1 MSPIEEYINDAEKDQ
16 QPMLKEIYQLIKEM
30 LPVET
35 TEKLSYGMPTFYL
48 TDNLVHFGA
57 MKKHL
62 GFYPTPSAMSAFEK
76 QLKDYKTSKGA
87 LQIPYTKELPRE
99 LITKMVRF
107 RLKEVVEKNA

>member
-1 MSPIEEYINDAEKDQ
+1 MSPIEKYINDAEQEQ

-30 LPVET
+30 VPAET
-35 TEKLSYGMPTFYL
+35 TEKISYGMPTFYL
-48 TDNLVHFGA
+48 TENLVHFGA

-62 GFYPTPSAMSAFEK
+62 GFYPTPSAMAAFEE

-87 LQIPYTKELPRE
+87 LQIPYKQDLPTD
-99 LITKMVRF
+99 LITEMVRF